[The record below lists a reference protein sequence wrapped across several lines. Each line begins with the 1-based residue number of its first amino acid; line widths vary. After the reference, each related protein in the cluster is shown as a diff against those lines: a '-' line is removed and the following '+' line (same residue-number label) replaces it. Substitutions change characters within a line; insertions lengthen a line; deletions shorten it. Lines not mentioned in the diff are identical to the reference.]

1 MISNPFKPTKP
12 PPPTLSDADLV
23 AGIRAGNRRLL
34 NELYNRYA
42 SKIYYKCL
50 SMVKDANLAQ
60 DMAHDVFIKVSTNL
74 HKYKGTAE
82 LSFWIYAITYNH
94 CISHL
99 KKAKRLRFD
108 PIDEKLDPADEGE
121 HELTEKIVRDLK
133 LNQLKR
139 LIKMLKPDEEVI
151 LLMRYQDGMSIK
163 QIASILQL
171 GESAVKMRL
180 KRVRNHLAELF
191 NDLDNE

>member
-1 MISNPFKPTKP
+1 MISNPFKQNKP
-12 PPPTLSDADLV
+12 PPTTLSDADLV
-23 AGIRAGNRRLL
+23 AGIRDGNRRLL
-34 NELYNRYA
+34 KELYNRYA

-50 SMVKDANLAQ
+50 SMIKNTDLAQ
-60 DMAHDVFIKVSTNL
+60 DMAHDVFIKVATNL
-74 HKYKGTAE
+74 HKYQGKAE

-99 KKAKRLRFD
+99 RKTERLRFV

-139 LIKMLKPDEEVI
+139 LIKMLKPEEEVI

-163 QIASILQL
+163 QIAGILQL

-191 NDLDNE
+191 NDLNHE